1 MPYTKSIRTTES
13 QKLKE
18 NRYGYVVA
26 FDVSSF
32 SKEVFKNGVENDL
45 FSVARQKQNAA
56 NAEKEKH
63 IRKEFHYNALDHS
76 FRLGKK

>member
-18 NRYGYVVA
+18 NRNGYVVA
-26 FDVSSF
+26 FDIRSL
-32 SKEVFKNGVENDL
+32 SKESFKIGNENDL
-45 FSVARQKQNAA
+45 FSVMRQKQNAA

-63 IRKEFHYNALDHS
+63 IQKEFNYNALDHS
-76 FRLGKK
+76 FRLSKK